1 MGLLYLLGII
11 IILSVVTLV
20 DAIRIK
26 RRNYGFIFMELLGV
40 LSNVICSVLLAG
52 NRVSQVRLGL
62 TVFFLTQAWLYFGA
76 VWTVA
81 GMGRFRHFK
90 RYMIP
95 VFITSVYK
103 TFIILSSTEG
113 RRVFN
118 MAKHISFGRTWW
130 IPEAH
135 AGIPPMFGLQGY
147 YIALFLEAMIMLLQL
162 YDCLRHADKLFRARF
177 VAIMACEV
185 IYLFPE
191 FGAYIDK
198 WPTWTVGASVN
209 IALFVWH
216 FYVNHYQVIKLK
228 NWSLATFAN
237 EMTDGF
243 MLYDEYDDPIY
254 MNDLLRRTFTGQEI
268 EDFLNKDRLEE
279 WLRQTV
285 KIVNENVREY
295 VKSDGTKV
303 YFRVK
308 KSELGR
314 EGLSLGTIYIL
325 HDTTDSVMRL
335 LALDETNAEL
345 ERIAKMKSDFL
356 ANMSHE
362 IRTPMNAVIGMAELA
377 LREDLPPKVTD
388 YLTQIQ
394 SSGRN
399 LLNIIN
405 DILDFSKIEAGKM
418 EISAAPYEPVSE
430 INDIANVLITR
441 IGDKPIEFFVD
452 VDVNLPHLLLGDAM
466 RIRQIII
473 NLTNNAIKFTEKGMV
488 CIRLA
493 CEKRSDDEVMLN
505 YHVMDTGIGIKE
517 EDIGR
522 LFRNFEQVD
531 SKRNRAVEGT
541 GLGLAISKSLTEAM
555 GGTIGVRSKYG
566 QGSDFYFS
574 IPQKVLDPALDMEV
588 SDASNKCAYVVNDRG
603 GMVEKFIEEM
613 NKLAVEARHIES
625 VDEYVASG
633 KTDYVFFEPKDYDD
647 KMKAFLDSHRE
658 VKGVILIDFDSDF
671 KSGQD
676 NLYIMRRPQT
686 TLSMLAVLNGAEV
699 REPSDEAE
707 YYKVDFTAP
716 EAKVLIVDDNL
727 VNITIAEGLLESTG
741 VQCFE
746 ALSGNEAIEKAGREK
761 FDIIFMD
768 HMMPEMDGI
777 EATHIIRDT
786 IPHSADIPIIAL
798 TANAM
803 EGVREMFL
811 EEGMND
817 FVAKPIDV
825 KTLISTVRRWLP
837 PNKIIES
844 GMKPAK
850 TTGTTRM
857 PQNDD
862 SVTNY
867 PFLECITAIENL
879 GNAVLYQKIVEEYY
893 RSGADRA
900 DSLDEALQAEDWK
913 DYTIKVHALK
923 SASRQ
928 IGAMEIGSMAED
940 LERAGHD
947 GDHNTIKEGH
957 GAFIRAYREL
967 LSKLAPYF
975 EKEEAK
981 EESYPETGIDKETL
995 KSLADKLN
1003 RACDELDMDMME
1015 EVREQMKRY
1024 SYPDG
1029 VDDLVRQ
1036 LYKAIDNIDT
1046 DESIRLMNMI
1056 ING

>member
-11 IILSVVTLV
+11 TLLSVICLI
-20 DAIRIK
+20 DAVRIK

-40 LSNVICSVLLAG
+40 LSNIICSVLLAG

-62 TVFFLTQAWLYFGA
+62 TIFFLSQAWLYFGA

-90 RYMIP
+90 RYLIP

-118 MAKHISFGRTWW
+118 MTKHISFGRTWW
-130 IPEAH
+130 IPEPH
-135 AGIPPMFGLQGY
+135 AGIPPVFGMQGY
-147 YIALFLEAMIMLLQL
+147 YIALLAEAVIMLIQL
-162 YDCLRHADKLFRARF
+162 YDCSRHADKLFRARF
-177 VAIMACEV
+177 YVIIAIEIV
-185 IYLFPE
+185 YLFPE
-191 FGAYIDK
+191 FAAYIDK
-198 WPTWTVGASVN
+198 WPTWIVGTCVN
-209 IALFVWH
+209 IVIFVWH
-216 FYVNHYQVIKLK
+216 FYVNHYQVIELK
-228 NWSLATFAN
+228 NWSLDTFAN
-237 EMTDGF
+237 EMSDGF

-254 MNDLLRRTFTGQEI
+254 MNDLLKNTFTRQEI
-268 EDFLNKDRLEE
+268 EDFRNRDRLEE
-279 WLRQTV
+279 WLTQIVR
-285 KIVNENVREY
+285 IVNEDVREY

-308 KSELGR
+308 KNELGQ
-314 EGLSLGTIYIL
+314 EGLSFGTIYIL

-345 ERIAKMKSDFL
+345 EHIAKMKSDFL

-377 LREDLPPKVTD
+377 LRENLPPKVTD

-418 EISAAPYEPVSE
+418 EIVEAPYEPMSE

-452 VDVNLPHLLLGDAM
+452 VDVNLPHLLEGDAM
-466 RIRQIII
+466 RIRQILI

-488 CIRLA
+488 CIRLT
-493 CEKRSDDEVMLN
+493 CEKRSDDEVVLN
-505 YHVMDTGIGIKE
+505 YHVMDTGVGIKE

-555 GGTIGVRSKYG
+555 GGTIGVRSRYG

-574 IPQKVLDPALDMEV
+574 IPQKVLDPALDIEV
-588 SDASNKCAYVVNDRG
+588 TDASNKCAFVVNDDA
-603 GMVEKFIEEM
+603 GMVEKFVEEM
-613 NKLAVEARHIES
+613 NKLAVESRHIES
-625 VDEYVASG
+625 IDGYVASG
-633 KTDYVFFEPKDYDD
+633 KQDYVFFEPEIYDD
-647 KMKAFLDSHRE
+647 KMKAFLDENRD
-658 VKGVILIDFDSDF
+658 VKGVILVDYDSDF
-671 KSGQD
+671 KPEQN
-676 NLYIMRRPQT
+676 NLHIMRRPQT
-686 TLSMLAVLNGAEV
+686 TLAMLAVLNDVEKKEAT
-699 REPSDEAE
+699 DEAE

-716 EAKVLIVDDNL
+716 DAKVLIVDDNL
-727 VNITIAEGLLESTG
+727 VNITITEGLLESTG
-741 VQCFE
+741 VQCVE
-746 ALSGNEAIEKAGREK
+746 ALSGKEAIEKAGKEN

-786 IPHSADIPIIAL
+786 IPAAADTPIIAL
-798 TANAM
+798 TANVM
-803 EGVREMFL
+803 EGVKEMFI

-825 KTLISTVRRWLP
+825 RALMATVRRWLP
-837 PNKIIES
+837 SDKIREAGAEPEAATES
-844 GMKPAK
+844 TAALQSD
-850 TTGTTRM
+850 TGVI
-857 PQNDD
+857 D
-862 SVTNY
+862 Y
-867 PFLECITAIENL
+867 PFLECKTAIENL
-879 GNAVLYQKIVEEYY
+879 GNATLYQKIVKEYY
-893 RSGADRA
+893 RSGSDRA
-900 DSLDEALQAEDWK
+900 DALDEALRTEDWK
-913 DYTIKVHALK
+913 DYTIKVHVLK

-928 IGAMEIGSMAED
+928 IGAMEIGSEAER
-940 LERAGHD
+940 LEKAGHD
-947 GDHNTIKEGH
+947 EDHDIIRDGH
-957 GAFIRAYREL
+957 AGLMADYREL
-967 LSKLAPYF
+967 LDKLAQYF
-975 EKEEAK
+975 AEEEAD
-981 EESYPETGIDKETL
+981 EDTATGGEIDKDTL
-995 KSLADKLN
+995 KELADKLN
-1003 RACDELDMDMME
+1003 IACDELDMDGME
-1015 EVREQMKRY
+1015 EVREQMKKY
-1024 SYPDG
+1024 SYPES
-1029 VDDLVRQ
+1029 VDDEVKQ
-1036 LYKAIDNIDT
+1036 LYKAIDNLDT
-1046 DESIRLMNMI
+1046 DECIRLMNMI